1 MNTRFPL
8 ESKVLYWKYKFLKSL
23 FDKNS
28 SYIKNNCFISP
39 VRFSGNHG
47 TFSHSLSIF
56 YYFSYV
62 HYLYY

>member
-1 MNTRFPL
+1 MTTRFPL

-23 FDKNS
+23 FGKNF
-28 SYIKNNCFISP
+28 SYIKNNCFISS
-39 VRFSGNHG
+39 VRFSGNHD
-47 TFSHSLSIF
+47 TFYHSLFIF